1 MAFGPPC
8 VGGPQP
14 SPPVPL
20 APPLPLPFGLPL
32 PAPRPPPL
40 VLLKR
45 APSLPEAPD
54 RRPSA
59 TLAPGGQ
66 HPPLAPCRPPL
77 PLQTQ
82 RTPADAPR
90 RNPLPAPPA
99 GLGCPHPAPHPVA
112 MLCLCLAHMIP
123 YPWSRTPAVPTPF
136 RPPVAGSFLV
146 ASPAERIVLTV
157 PRTRWSPDRRPGP
170 RFVGCGPRI
179 GSSCAQSPSA
189 AGTRGRPHDPRTP
202 TARSAR
208 HSSRWSRPPDSGTS
222 RSIAIDDTCPVG
234 VREDDR
240 STRVGGSVR
249 RRLAQG
255 GSATRLGVETGL

>member
-40 VLLKR
+40 VPAQTR
-45 APSLPEAPD
+45 AVAPEAPD

-136 RPPVAGSFLV
+136 RPPVAGRSWLPLQRNASFSQYPHPLV
-146 ASPAERIVLTV
+146 ARSP
-157 PRTRWSPDRRPGP
+157 PGT

-189 AGTRGRPHDPRTP
+189 AGTRGRPHDPRTTHRP
-202 TARSAR
+202 ISTTLVEVVA
-208 HSSRWSRPPDSGTS
+208 SS
-222 RSIAIDDTCPVG
+222 
-234 VREDDR
+234 
-240 STRVGGSVR
+240 
-249 RRLAQG
+249 
-255 GSATRLGVETGL
+255 